1 MDRLFGFTD
10 PDGWTDGEVWA
21 DSNLAQEFDEIYH
34 RIYSASSE
42 EDPIYRIEAGDNF
55 YIGCDPLLVKDWTPK
70 TAPWTLDISGRDTA
84 PMTIKFGLQKGE
96 SEIDANIKNHSP
108 WIVNISGVFINLGA
122 DHHHI
127 YGIKLKDSDPALT
140 MIADVT
146 GTEIH
151 DCSFNNASLIDT
163 NGYKMIDWILRNLT
177 FINTIF
183 RVLDIPYGSENVS
196 TQDIK
201 LTGEGDIGL
210 VIRSGHTDM
219 EVIGGSIT
227 NEAHNYS
234 ETGELYHGLV
244 IESGA
249 KAIVRYYVTEGFS
262 GNCAKFDCEV
272 DVKGI
277 ESTNDGAGIY
287 FDEYST
293 ADACQVNWLRQLE
306 GESYAYYFAKGG
318 ELTNSGC
325 NLDETGGL
333 GIFAV
338 ETGTLTI
345 NGGDYRA
352 RLPLPA
358 IYAKGDCTV
367 VLNRVKINGVL
378 YNETLEFVK
387 GEAWRG
393 QKAQVTLDTLPVYAN
408 KTLRTPYMHIP
419 KLAEAV
425 SVQGSS
431 TPFSSYIDLK
441 SGARLLIKK
450 EGAVCYMPLDAWLGI
465 DEPVIDSFRYSTETE
480 IFVHQF
486 TILPSPEVSPLVIDP
501 SEFDNSLTANYAFE
515 ANEVYQVSLKISE
528 LESGSVTPSIGSAS
542 GQYSHSIEG
551 TEVWLIRAPAN
562 ASQITINT
570 NGFNGNISNVYVRK
584 LLRTETPAVPT
595 LSAEVNG
602 SDVTLDFEVLP
613 IERLRDTV
621 TADVIRT
628 GVLNQN
634 SEDGYRS
641 SDNTK
646 HYRFD
651 NVSVSGKRNGITLRG
666 SESLE
671 VYRMS
676 FTGGYP
682 IDGNN
687 AKWQAGIV
695 SEQNSG
701 PFTKIQQICF
711 SDIDLE
717 LPSNYGDYTANNSD
731 AALHNG
737 KTSGE
742 ESFKYSAHHFSNIL
756 KNGSDAVMDAK
767 KHVEINHCEL
777 VGACKMLRIQK
788 HASCTVANTQ
798 FTHGYGSREV
808 FSADGVSTV
817 LEQWNCYVEDRRCVT
832 VDQLTTDQ
840 KGHSDYADK
849 PSIWFKANSNHVL
862 KTYPTLHVYNRAAM
876 TDMEFE
882 YSTDSGST
890 WQVLNVPQVGLPGVI
905 GILKRAINFSSGT
918 YQIRCRCLNGALVGA
933 WSNTI
938 SITV

>member
-1 MDRLFGFTD
+1 MDRLFGFTT
-10 PDGWTDGEVWA
+10 PDTWTDGESW
-21 DSNLAQEFDEIYH
+21 DDCNSAQAFNEVFH
-34 RIYSASSE
+34 RIYSSSSE
-42 EDPIYRIEAGDNF
+42 EDPVYRVEPGDNF
-55 YIGCDPLLVKDWTPK
+55 LVAAAKDQIRDWHPIRDPWYLDIDGRQ
-70 TAPWTLDISGRDTA
+70 TAPISIYFGIQKGVSDIDTNLENHAPYISGNENSLFNISADYYH
-84 PMTIKFGLQKGE
+84 IFGLKM
-96 SEIDANIKNHSP
+96 
-108 WIVNISGVFINLGA
+108 
-122 DHHHI
+122 
-127 YGIKLKDSDPALT
+127 KDSDTAITLSAQVKGIELHNAVLINTPL
-140 MIADVT
+140 IK
-146 GTEIH
+146 TE
-151 DCSFNNASLIDT
+151 
-163 NGYKMIDWILRNLT
+163 GYKMIDWIIRNIT
-177 FINTIF
+177 FIGVLAK
-183 RVLDIPYGSENVS
+183 VLDIPLASSNVS
-196 TQDIK
+196 LQDIHS
-201 LTGEGDIGL
+201 TGQGNCGL
-210 VIRSGHTDM
+210 SVGAGHSDV
-219 EVIGGSIT
+219 EVIALTID
-227 NEAHNYS
+227 NEYHQFD
-234 ETGELYHGLV
+234 EDKTLYHGV
-244 IESGA
+244 TFDAGS
-249 KAIVRYYVTEGFS
+249 KARARYNTINGFS
-262 GNCAKFDCEV
+262 GNAFIFNCEV
-272 DVKGI
+272 DVKGLV
-277 ESTNDGAGIY
+277 SDKCGAGIY
-287 FDEYST
+287 FGEYST
-293 ADACQVNWLRQLE
+293 GRDCMITFLRQIE

-318 ELTNSGC
+318 ELNNSGC

-338 ETGTLTI
+338 ESGTLTI
-345 NGGDYRA
+345 NGGDYQA

-358 IYAKGDCTV
+358 IYAKGACTV
-367 VLNRVKINGVL
+367 VLNNVTINGVL
-378 YNETLEFVK
+378 YNETLDFVK

-393 QKAQVTLDTLPVYAN
+393 QKAEVTLDSLPVFAN

-419 KLAEAV
+419 NIADAV

-431 TPFSSYIDLK
+431 TPFSSYIELE
-441 SGARLLIKK
+441 SGARLLVKK

-465 DEPVIDSFRYSTETE
+465 DAPVIDSFRYSTETE

-486 TILPSPEVSPLVIDP
+486 TIHPSPEVSALVIDP
-501 SEFDNSLTANYAFE
+501 SEFNNSLTANYAFE
-515 ANEVYQVSLKISE
+515 ENEVYQVSLKISE
-528 LESGSVTPSIGSAS
+528 LESGSVTPSIGTAS

-570 NGFNGNISNVYVRK
+570 NGFSGNISNVYVRK

-595 LSAEVNG
+595 LSAETNG
-602 SDVTLDFEVLP
+602 NNVTLDFEVLP
-613 IERLRDTV
+613 VARLRDTV
-621 TADVIRT
+621 VADVIKS
-628 GVLNQN
+628 GVLDQN

-671 VYRMS
+671 VNRMV

-711 SDIDLE
+711 SDIDLG
-717 LPSNYGDYTANNSD
+717 LPSNYGDYTDNNSD

-742 ESFKYSAHHFSNIL
+742 ESFKYSAHHFSNVL

-777 VGACKMLRIQK
+777 VGACKMLRIHK

-849 PSIWFKANSNHVL
+849 PSIWFKAKSNHVL
-862 KTYPTLHVYNRAAM
+862 KTYPTLHPYNRAAM
-876 TDMEFE
+876 TDMEFQV
-882 YSTDSGST
+882 SNDSGST
-890 WQVLNVPQVGLPGVI
+890 WQPLDLPQVGLPGVI
-905 GILKRAINFSSGT
+905 NILKRTVNFSSGT